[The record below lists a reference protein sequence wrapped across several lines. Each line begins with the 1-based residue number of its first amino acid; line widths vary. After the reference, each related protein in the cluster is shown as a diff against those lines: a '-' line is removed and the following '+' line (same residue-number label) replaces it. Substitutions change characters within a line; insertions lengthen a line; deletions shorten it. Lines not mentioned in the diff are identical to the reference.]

1 MSLLKHDEDDQLFS
15 TPYQAPIK
23 DKFWGRLL
31 IGIFVLLTIF
41 VVSMFLQAAF

>member
-15 TPYQAPIK
+15 APYQAPK

-31 IGIFVLLTIF
+31 IGIFVLLAIF
-41 VVSMFLQAAF
+41 VVSMVLQAAF